1 MKNFPTCVCVT
12 TFSSTFCISQKCS
25 DFTFF
30 FSHNPK
36 SLFVSGRGSSD
47 PKPAGWYKQQP
58 CDFWLLKPTPFFSL
72 YLSGVFWRKGVR
84 ISHSIHMR
92 GATPTTTF
100 AEVKTTLFA
109 SFSSSSSTNTKASS
123 SRRSFRKRS
132 RFGAFAFAAFT
143 SSSSSGVCSDAR
155 GSIAKS
161 ESYTDDR
168 VVLLSSSSKGF
179 LVRTKATYSN
189 NDDEVM
195 KKDTKK
201 LIDYGRVGVAFAFP
215 ALAGFLFGL
224 DIGVSSGALESIKTS
239 STDFFALTASQ
250 SGQIV
255 SASLFGALT
264 ASAVAAAGAGEKL
277 GSRKEIALAG
287 VLYLIGGTM
296 EANAQSVDFLIFA
309 KAIYG
314 LGIGFAMHGA
324 PVYIAETAPSS
335 LRGTLIS
342 LKEAAI
348 VFGILCGYFCASQY
362 VGEDGGWRSM
372 FLTSVPFAVLT
383 LVGAGFILPD
393 SPRWLASK
401 NMDSFPALKKLRGP
415 NVSEMELMNE
425 LDEIN
430 MFANV
435 RRKEEMGRTKS
446 PFAILD
452 KKYAKALYVGL
463 SVVLFQQLT
472 GQPSVLYYATQTFE
486 AAGWSAQG
494 ASNIAVVVGVFKLFM
509 TGIAVWKV
517 DSLGRRPLLLGGV
530 SLITLSLMVLALASP
545 DFAGSGVEAAALSE
559 TQARI
564 SVAAIFLYVG
574 AYQVSFGPIAWL
586 LVGEVFPTKVRSQAV
601 GIATLLNFGSNF
613 IVSLNLPYAIEQ
625 IGIKSTYFGFA
636 SIGVLSVASIYFSVV
651 ETKGK
656 TLEEIEDAYTVTA
669 TKVEEDR

>member
-1 MKNFPTCVCVT
+1 
-12 TFSSTFCISQKCS
+12 
-25 DFTFF
+25 
-30 FSHNPK
+30 
-36 SLFVSGRGSSD
+36 
-47 PKPAGWYKQQP
+47 
-58 CDFWLLKPTPFFSL
+58 
-72 YLSGVFWRKGVR
+72 
-84 ISHSIHMR
+84 
-92 GATPTTTF
+92 
-100 AEVKTTLFA
+100 
-109 SFSSSSSTNTKASS
+109 
-123 SRRSFRKRS
+123 
-132 RFGAFAFAAFT
+132 
-143 SSSSSGVCSDAR
+143 
-155 GSIAKS
+155 
-161 ESYTDDR
+161 
-168 VVLLSSSSKGF
+168 
-179 LVRTKATYSN
+179 
-189 NDDEVM
+189 
-195 KKDTKK
+195 
-201 LIDYGRVGVAFAFP
+201 
-215 ALAGFLFGL
+215 
-224 DIGVSSGALESIKTS
+224 
-239 STDFFALTASQ
+239 
-250 SGQIV
+250 
-255 SASLFGALT
+255 
-264 ASAVAAAGAGEKL
+264 
-277 GSRKEIALAG
+277 
-287 VLYLIGGTM
+287 
-296 EANAQSVDFLIFA
+296 
-309 KAIYG
+309 
-314 LGIGFAMHGA
+314 MHGA

-335 LRGTLIS
+335 LRGSLIS

-486 AAGWSAQG
+486 AAGGRRKAPRTLPSWLAC
-494 ASNIAVVVGVFKLFM
+494 SNCS

-530 SLITLSLMVLALASP
+530 SAITLSLMVLALASP
-545 DFAGSGVEAAALSE
+545 DFAGSGVEVATLSE
-559 TQARI
+559 TQARF

-601 GIATLLNFGSNF
+601 GIATLLNFGSNL
-613 IVSLNLPYAIEQ
+613 SLA
-625 IGIKSTYFGFA
+625 
-636 SIGVLSVASIYFSVV
+636 
-651 ETKGK
+651 
-656 TLEEIEDAYTVTA
+656 
-669 TKVEEDR
+669 